1 MDINRILKHD
11 FVTTLII
18 AVLLLIGTLVIY
30 GATFNTSESS
40 LLLKQLVLIT
50 VGLFFY
56 FLIIAID
63 IEWFKIFSLQMLLY
77 AFIVGTLV
85 YVNVFGSTIAG
96 TNRWIDF
103 GFFAFQPSEYAKV
116 LIILFV
122 SLVFSKELLPVKEKL
137 IEIEKPKQTR
147 SSFRKRLVFTIKD
160 VFSSKDF
167 KASLWVALYVAP
179 IILLTFIQPALGN
192 SIIIVLLTVLTT
204 FFSLKKQWPVVVV
217 VLYSVLFAILVLQF
231 IRFNVDT
238 EVFLISFSFANHL
251 LVAAMLLLTVI
262 MAVLFKTKLW
272 QVLSIFILLIISI
285 SFAIFAWNNVLGE
298 YQRERVLTFA
308 AGPET
313 DPLGSGFQIIQSKI
327 AIGSGQ
333 LLGRGYLRGT
343 QSSLHILTQAHT
355 DFAFASMSEQF
366 GFVGSILLLGIYI
379 LLILRILRIAKETK
393 SDFGKNFC
401 FGAVSL
407 LLIHIFINVGMNI
420 GKLPVTGI
428 PLPLVSYGGSSVLM
442 TLIILGVVQ
451 SIYASRRPVDMA
463 DSLMITSL
471 RGKEI
476 D

>member
-11 FVTTLII
+11 FVATLIT
-18 AVLLLIGTLVIY
+18 AVLLIIGTLVIY
-30 GATFNTSESS
+30 GATFNTTDSNI
-40 LLLKQLVLIT
+40 LTKQLILIT
-50 VGLFFY
+50 LGLFLY
-56 FLIIAID
+56 FLIITID
-63 IEWFKIFSLQMLLY
+63 IAWFKVFSLQMIMY
-77 AFIVGTLV
+77 IFIIGTLV
-85 YVNVFGSTIAG
+85 YVNLFGSNIAE

-116 LIILFV
+116 LILLFV
-122 SLVFSKELLPVKEKL
+122 SLIFSGEILPNKEDLDRIETSKEKTL
-137 IEIEKPKQTR
+137 T
-147 SSFRKRLVFTIKD
+147 FRKRLILNIKKYLRSADIKALFFVF
-160 VFSSKDF
+160 
-167 KASLWVALYVAP
+167 LYVSP
-179 IILLTFIQPALGN
+179 IIFLTFIQPALGN
-192 SIIIVLLTVLTT
+192 TIIITLLTALTVFFSLKKTSPIIIVLLY
-204 FFSLKKQWPVVVV
+204 SL
-217 VLYSVLFAILVLQF
+217 LFAIWVLGF
-231 IRFNVDT
+231 IHFDFINSEFTISFNAVKT
-238 EVFLISFSFANHL
+238 IPVIVIPIMIVTIAYFLKTKIWQVFLILGLVVMATLSFFL
-251 LVAAMLLLTVI
+251 
-262 MAVLFKTKLW
+262 
-272 QVLSIFILLIISI
+272 
-285 SFAIFAWNNVLGE
+285 AWNNISE
-298 YQRERVLTFA
+298 YQRERVVTFVS
-308 AGPET
+308 GPER

-333 LLGRGYLRGT
+333 LLGRGYLQGT

-366 GFVGSILLLGIYI
+366 GFVGAVLLLTIYI
-379 LLILRILRIAKETK
+379 FLILRILKISKEIK
-393 SDFGKNFC
+393 SGFGKNFC

-442 TLIILGVVQ
+442 TLIVLGIVQ